1 MWPYKPLLYIEVPKS
16 WAMVLQVI
24 SVLLALLGWCTP
36 SVNQDNTEDTTLLKN
51 SGQEKKTLKA
61 QENILARDI
70 HLLTLA
76 IQ

>member
-1 MWPYKPLLYIEVPKS
+1 
-16 WAMVLQVI
+16 MVLQM
-24 SVLLALLGWCTP
+24 LLALLGWCALG
-36 SVNQDNTEDTTLLKN
+36 VNQGNPKDTRLLKN
-51 SGQEKKTLKA
+51 SGQEKKTLKT